1 MDKNKRLTPLKSKL
15 KVAFCHKE
23 KKNLKCTDIQT
34 YERQNQG
41 YILKANIWK

>member
-23 KKNLKCTDIQT
+23 KKTLNVQIFKLMKDKIK
-34 YERQNQG
+34 G
-41 YILKANIWK
+41 IF